1 VTHIDVS
8 KYKIGIN
15 YHISK
20 YDKILFINM
29 YENLNIG

>member
-1 VTHIDVS
+1 MTHIDVS